1 MVPNQKSKKKNNPVF
16 ILFSFSFHLHF
27 FLLYR
32 CDFANAF
39 LVNQF
44 LLTVLADL
52 KNDIENIEALRVL
65 PDNLQNTLW
74 DQSVWQAETQTSF
87 RAPSLCW
94 ADRRS
99 LG

>member
-1 MVPNQKSKKKNNPVF
+1 MVPNQKSKKKKPSSF
-16 ILFSFSFHLHF
+16 CFLFHFTCIF

-39 LVNQF
+39 LVNRF

-65 PDNLQNTLW
+65 PDNLQNTL
-74 DQSVWQAETQTSF
+74 
-87 RAPSLCW
+87 
-94 ADRRS
+94 
-99 LG
+99 